1 MENFTKIFIIS
12 HASVGGIALVAGAIA
27 ILAKKGNNLHKKA
40 GRIFYYTMLASAL
53 SALVICL
60 LPGHESAFLFAIG
73 VFSSYF
79 IISGYRSLAF
89 RRKPVIN
96 IKDRL
101 LAYGIL
107 TTGLVMV
114 LYPLILEG
122 QLNIILTVF
131 GIVGIAFGVRD
142 VQLLHKPDVLKKAW
156 LKLHLGKM
164 MGGYNAAV
172 SAFFVVNQILPGVW
186 NWFVPSIVGGVYISY
201 WITKLNLAQR
211 KVKRMASRS

>member
-1 MENFTKIFIIS
+1 
-12 HASVGGIALVAGAIA
+12 
-27 ILAKKGNNLHKKA
+27 
-40 GRIFYYTMLASAL
+40 
-53 SALVICL
+53 
-60 LPGHESAFLFAIG
+60 
-73 VFSSYF
+73 
-79 IISGYRSLAF
+79 
-89 RRKPVIN
+89 
-96 IKDRL
+96 
-101 LAYGIL
+101 
-107 TTGLVMV
+107 MV

-164 MGGYNAAV
+164 MGGYSAAV